1 MQQQPILLDRRSAAA
16 AIGISVRSLDYLIS
30 SGKLRTRRL
39 GKRILIPRTELERLA
54 RADQPRIVPA
64 EPKNQ

>member
-1 MQQQPILLDRRSAAA
+1 MEQQPILLNRRAAAA

-30 SGKLRTRRL
+30 SGKLRTRRM

-54 RADQPRIVPA
+54 RADQPRIVPV
-64 EPKNQ
+64 EPTNS